1 MRWKNLKTSI
11 LPSWWICSMSGR
23 GKWWGQHPWRGGH
36 QTPRRQHPTRTS
48 HQCFCIALN
57 WIDFICSILVWTRII
72 CAQSWWMF
80 VLWPTC
86 LAALL
91 KEAMVFSLIR
101 WCLESA
107 RQKVSGDMVPN
118 VLRLQLFITHF
129 AVCELPAP
137 LWPTSIALLF
147 FQCFTKQELMSHWSP
162 WMGRITR

>member
-1 MRWKNLKTSI
+1 MNTRNWYCSNFQLVMRWKNLKTST

-36 QTPRRQHPTRTS
+36 QTPRRQPPTRTS
-48 HQCFCIALN
+48 HQCL
-57 WIDFICSILVWTRII
+57 I
-72 CAQSWWMF
+72 CAQSQWILF

-107 RQKVSGDMVPN
+107 RKKVSGDMVPK
-118 VLRLQLFITHF
+118 VLLVQLFITHF

-147 FQCFTKQELMSHWSP
+147 FQYFTKQEPMSHWSP